1 MRRACLGRSQCAEH
15 HGRMEV
21 IVAGRLHPFYRSYHL
36 CSHSIVRSS
45 ELIFFTS
52 RHSHSVGST
61 TLFSSCIEM
70 KQKTNRKHHT
80 PSNAMPGGKNKN
92 SKSSGKTT
100 TAAAAKNGSRRGG
113 TNTTP
118 PGAIVPQATE
128 SKDGAP
134 TGTTT
139 AAFNSSSNTNNND
152 TNATASRTVGQA
164 MQFPWKLHEMLTMV
178 NQTGQ
183 EDVVSWLPGGKG
195 FKVHKK
201 LEFCR
206 DIMPVYFN
214 SSKYKTFQRSLNL
227 WGFESISKGADRGAC
242 FHPLFLQ
249 NQPDLCKNMKV
260 SFFFSFFGGG

>member
-1 MRRACLGRSQCAEH
+1 MA
-15 HGRMEV
+15 
-21 IVAGRLHPFYRSYHL
+21 
-36 CSHSIVRSS
+36 
-45 ELIFFTS
+45 
-52 RHSHSVGST
+52 
-61 TLFSSCIEM
+61 
-70 KQKTNRKHHT
+70 
-80 PSNAMPGGKNKN
+80 GKNKN

-100 TAAAAKNGSRRGG
+100 TAKNGSRRGG

-118 PGAIVPQATE
+118 PDAVMPAIV
-128 SKDGAP
+128 SKGGAP
-134 TGTTT
+134 AGTTG
-139 AAFNSSSNTNNND
+139 SNNNN
-152 TNATASRTVGQA
+152 TSATGSRTVGQA

-178 NQTGQ
+178 SQTGQ

-201 LEFCR
+201 VEFCR

-260 SFFFSFFGGG
+260 RCFGGGWGCSENKWLSSRPAFLAGVG